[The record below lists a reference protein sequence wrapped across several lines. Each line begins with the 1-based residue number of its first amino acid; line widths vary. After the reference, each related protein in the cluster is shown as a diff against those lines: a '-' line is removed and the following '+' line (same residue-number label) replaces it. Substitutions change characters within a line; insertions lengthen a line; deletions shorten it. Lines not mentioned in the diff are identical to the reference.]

1 MLDPTKC
8 ESAPAPLAVI
18 RYFLFI
24 GIAICA
30 LLFSCHG
37 VGESNQSQEVHAL
50 GSSLFKGVKVHTYT
64 DTTAVLLVSSDQA
77 LVDEE
82 SSRSMIFTGSSQ
94 AMSYAEESSAS
105 NTLWAD
111 TLSADLDNNRLKAN
125 GHCILVNME
134 GDSFSTPQIFFTND
148 SLSSFH
154 PTRAVFSPRSERNI
168 VLEPGEHLLDSFV
181 YTSSKT
187 LLWKH

>member
-1 MLDPTKC
+1 
-8 ESAPAPLAVI
+8 
-18 RYFLFI
+18 
-24 GIAICA
+24 
-30 LLFSCHG
+30 
-37 VGESNQSQEVHAL
+37 
-50 GSSLFKGVKVHTYT
+50 
-64 DTTAVLLVSSDQA
+64 
-77 LVDEE
+77 
-82 SSRSMIFTGSSQ
+82 
-94 AMSYAEESSAS
+94 MSYAEESSAS

-134 GDSFSTPQIFFTND
+134 GDSFQPPQIFFTKD

>member
-1 MLDPTKC
+1 M
-8 ESAPAPLAVI
+8 I
-18 RYFLFI
+18 RHCPFF
-24 GIAICA
+24 GIAFCA
-30 LLFSCHG
+30 LIFSCHG
-37 VGESNQSQEVHAL
+37 VEESSQSQEVHVL
-50 GSSLFKGVKVHTYT
+50 GSSKFIGVRLNTYT
-64 DTTAVLLVSSDQA
+64 DTTAGLVVFSEQA

-82 SSRSMIFTGSSQ
+82 SSRSMVFTGSSQ
-94 AMSYAEESSAS
+94 AESYVEGSTTP

-111 TLSADLDNNRLKAN
+111 TLTADLDNKRLNAS
-125 GHCILVNME
+125 GHCLLVNVE
-134 GDSFSTPQIFFTND
+134 GDTFVTSEIFFASD

-154 PTRAVFSPRSERNI
+154 PTRAVFSPRAERNI

>member
-1 MLDPTKC
+1 
-8 ESAPAPLAVI
+8 
-18 RYFLFI
+18 LFI

-30 LLFSCHG
+30 LIYSCRG
-37 VGESNQSQEVHAL
+37 VGESSQFQEVHPL
-50 GSSLFKGVKVHTYT
+50 GSSKFIGVRLNTYT
-64 DTTAVLLVSSDQA
+64 DTTVALVVFSEQA
-77 LVDEE
+77 LVDEA
-82 SSRSMIFTGSSQ
+82 SSRSMVFTGSSQ
-94 AMSYAEESSAS
+94 AMSYVEGSSPP

-111 TLSADLDNNRLKAN
+111 TLRADLDNKRLNAS
-125 GHCILVNME
+125 GHCLLVNVE
-134 GDSFSTPQIFFTND
+134 GDSFLTAQIFFASD
-148 SLSSFH
+148 SLSSLY